1 MLGYGGLSVALAD
14 APAKLPPPSGIVD
27 PEDASEVEQV
37 RKEADP
43 AAAAASAPRKKR
55 MIILGSGWGAISVLK
70 TINSDLYDITIIS
83 PRNYFVFTP
92 LLPSV
97 TNGTVEARS
106 IAEPVRRMLWSVS
119 KNARPV
125 ALSSM
130 LPAQLSCCCHSALAI
145 ERRKRALYLETE
157 CCDIDPHSKIDVS
170 LTKVP
175 GMEEFDLEYD
185 YLVAAVGAQVNT
197 FNTPGVKEYCHFL
210 KEVEDATEIREHV
223 IDLFESA
230 SKPMLSIEE
239 KRKMLHFVV
248 VGGGPTGV
256 EFAAELHDFVKED
269 VVKLYPG
276 LTELA
281 SITLVQSGDH
291 ILNMFDKKITEFA
304 EKKFNRDKVDVKTN
318 ARVIAVT
325 DKDITIKSKDG
336 GKVYSMDYGLI
347 VWSTGIGTRPVVA
360 HFVEHLA
367 RRALAT
373 DEWLRVKGTWD
384 EDINYLFKRAD
395 KNGDGKLTRN
405 ELKTILEEVKGRY
418 PQIAIHLKRRQIR
431 NLIGDM
437 EDRDKGVG
445 QDKPVDI
452 AKFKEAISKVDAQM
466 KTLPATA
473 QVAAQQG
480 EYLGKSFNKLALQPP
495 GTEEGPLR
503 IRGEGRHRFPAIHVC
518 SLPTTP
524 QCLQSYQH
532 LGQFAPLGG
541 GVSGLETTGEWVTAG
556 RSAQWLWYSVYFR
569 PVSMLVK
576 THNPILHLLMQ
587 MWCSKQVSWRTRCLV
602 LFDWTKTTIF
612 GRDSSRI
619 ADVQDPGLW
628 QDHAQSLDECSSPG
642 QISAGLYLPLVQSK
656 S

>member
-1 MLGYGGLSVALAD
+1 MAATGRGPAILSKLTVNFSCSGYGSLSVALAD
-14 APAKLPPPSGIVD
+14 APPKLPPPSGIVD
-27 PEDASEVEQV
+27 PEDPSEVEQV

-106 IAEPVRRMLWSVS
+106 IAEPVRRMLWS
-119 KNARPV
+119 
-125 ALSSM
+125 
-130 LPAQLSCCCHSALAI
+130 
-145 ERRKRALYLETE
+145 RRKRALYLETE
-157 CCDIDPHSKIDVS
+157 CCNIDPHSKIVRVKDVS

-185 YLVAAVGAQVNT
+185 YLVVAVGAQVNT

-360 HFVEHLA
+360 HFMEKIGQKD

-384 EDINYLFKRAD
+384 VWALGDCATIEHRKMQEDINYLFKRAD
-395 KNGDGKLTRN
+395 KNGDGKLTRD

-437 EDRDKGVG
+437 EDGDKGPG

-452 AKFKEAISKVDAQM
+452 AKFKEAICKVDAQM

-480 EYLGKSFNKLALQPP
+480 EYLGKCFNKLALQPP

-503 IRGEGRHRFPAIHVC
+503 IRGEGRHRFQPFM
-518 SLPTTP
+518 
-524 QCLQSYQH
+524 YKH

-569 PVSMLVK
+569 YEWPDYY
-576 THNPILHLLMQ
+576 
-587 MWCSKQVSWRTRCLV
+587 
-602 LFDWTKTTIF
+602 FD
-612 GRDSSRI
+612 
-619 ADVQDPGLW
+619 
-628 QDHAQSLDECSSPG
+628 
-642 QISAGLYLPLVQSK
+642 
-656 S
+656 